1 MYIKQSKNKKTT
13 KKNSHI
19 FDDFIEFIKN
29 QLICFLF
36 IIFLLPIFLKIFQTY
51 EVEIEEY

>member
-1 MYIKQSKNKKTT
+1 MYIKQSKNKNTT
-13 KKNSHI
+13 KKNSLI

-51 EVEIEEY
+51 EV